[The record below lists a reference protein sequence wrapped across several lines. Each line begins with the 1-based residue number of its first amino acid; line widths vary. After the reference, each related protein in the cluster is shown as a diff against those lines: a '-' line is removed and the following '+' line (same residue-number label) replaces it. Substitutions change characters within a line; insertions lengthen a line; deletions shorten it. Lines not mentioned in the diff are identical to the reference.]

1 MRRHCC
7 FKNACL
13 IPEMAE
19 SQKVRFKIENRIAR
33 IEMTDPPANILG
45 FDLMQEL
52 LQSVSQA
59 ESCDVLLLTS
69 GLKHFSTGVDIK
81 IHTPELVPNMLKEF
95 HKIIRKLYHFP
106 GIAIC
111 AIQGYALGGGLELAL
126 PCDFI
131 LAEKQATLGFP
142 EIRLA
147 CYPPV
152 ASVLLPRW
160 IGRRANAMLF
170 TGENISAEEAR
181 RIGIVDSLFEATSRT
196 ETVDGFAQKI
206 SSYSR
211 GALQILKRLLRES
224 SDFDFDVELDKAE
237 RYYVSE
243 LLQSP
248 DVAEGI
254 AAFLEKRAPK
264 YD

>member
-1 MRRHCC
+1 MSEN
-7 FKNACL
+7 KKL
-13 IPEMAE
+13 
-19 SQKVRFKIENRIAR
+19 SVKIENRIAR
-33 IEMTDPPANILG
+33 IEMVDAPANILG

-52 LQSVSQA
+52 FQAVSQA
-59 ESCDVLLLTS
+59 ESSNVLLLAS

-81 IHTPELVPNMLKEF
+81 IHTPDLVPKMLKEF

-106 GIAIC
+106 GITVC
-111 AIQGYALGGGLELAL
+111 ALQGYALGGGLELSL

-131 LAEKQATLGFP
+131 FADRAATLGFP

-160 IGRRANAMLF
+160 IGRKANALLF
-170 TGENISAEEAR
+170 SGENISGEEAHR
-181 RIGIVDSLFEATSRT
+181 FGLVDSLFEAASRG
-196 ETVDGFAQKI
+196 EVVDAFVQKI
-206 SSYSR
+206 SSYSCD
-211 GALQILKRLLRES
+211 ALRILKRLLRES
-224 SDFDFDVELDKAE
+224 IDFDFDIELDKAE

-248 DVAEGI
+248 HVAEGI
-254 AAFLEKRAPK
+254 AAFLEKRAPRYK
-264 YD
+264 